1 MARVAKTSRT
11 TTKTNGDVAS
21 TNPEVKK
28 TSGSAGNG
36 DSTQHS
42 NGNVEEVIRARA
54 YELFEQRGRTHGH
67 AHEDWLRA
75 EAEVRGQRGHRTA

>member
-1 MARVAKTSRT
+1 MARAKTAQT
-11 TTKTNGDVAS
+11 TIKTNGDADK

-28 TSGSAGNG
+28 TSSSAGNG
-36 DSTQHS
+36 DKTQH
-42 NGNVEEVIRARA
+42 NNVEEVIRARA

-75 EAEVRGQRGHRTA
+75 EAEVRGQRANRTA